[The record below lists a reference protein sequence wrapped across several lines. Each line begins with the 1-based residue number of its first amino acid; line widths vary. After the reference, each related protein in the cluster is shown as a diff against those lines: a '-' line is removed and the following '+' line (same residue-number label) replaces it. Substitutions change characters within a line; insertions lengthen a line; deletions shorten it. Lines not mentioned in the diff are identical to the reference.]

1 MIQHNNRV
9 PGPPALYVRVERQ
22 VPKLAR
28 AMIEAFVKEIPL
40 YSHLPREQLEGEIL
54 AITTSNLRLF
64 FAALREGRDLSS
76 EELGDVRTSA
86 VRRAEERVP
95 LDAVLSAYHVGGRI
109 GWQALVDNA
118 QPDETDDV
126 IAAGARV
133 LLYVQQVSAAV
144 AAAYLEEQQTIY
156 GEERDARRALASAL
170 LSGEVADSLAARL
183 GVRIA
188 PSYLVVSLHLDKHPD
203 EAERGVGG
211 AIAARRK
218 VRRVQSTLDEWAAE
232 PVLSLLEPSG
242 GSALIPTGAD
252 GMPDVADV
260 LSDLVGRLTVAA
272 GSEVL
277 AGGAV
282 ATGVTDIYRAGRQ
295 ASDIVRL
302 ARQLGRPPGGY
313 LLQDVLLEYQL
324 TRPSDAHEALSGLLD
339 PLDRNPDLPHTLAVY
354 LEHDLDRR
362 RTAAALHVHPNTLD
376 YRLRRIVEL
385 TGLDPATS
393 RGLQLLGAALA
404 ARRLAAL
411 DS

>member
-1 MIQHNNRV
+1 
-9 PGPPALYVRVERQ
+9 
-22 VPKLAR
+22 
-28 AMIEAFVKEIPL
+28 MIEAFVKEIPL
-40 YSHLPREQLEGEIL
+40 YSLLPREQLEGEIL

-64 FAALREGRDLSS
+64 FLALRESRDLSS
-76 EELGDVRTSA
+76 EELSDVRVSA

-95 LDAVLSAYHVGGRI
+95 LDAVLTAYHVGGRI

-118 QPDETDDV
+118 RPDETDAV
-126 IAAGARV
+126 IDAGARV
-133 LLYVQQVSAAV
+133 LLYVQQVTAAV

-170 LSGEVADSLAARL
+170 LSGEPADGLAARL

-188 PSYLVVSLHLDKHPD
+188 PVYLVVSLALDAHPD
-203 EAERGVGG
+203 ESERGVGG

-242 GSALIPTGAD
+242 GSALIPVAAD
-252 GMPDVADV
+252 GVPEVTTD
-260 LSDLVGRLTVAA
+260 LQDLVGRLAVAA
-272 GSEVL
+272 GSAVL

-282 ATGVTDIYRAGRQ
+282 ATGVDDIARAGRQ
-295 ASDIVRL
+295 ASDIARL
-302 ARQLGRPPGGY
+302 ARQLGRQPGGY

-324 TRPSDAHEALSGLLD
+324 TRPSDAHTALSGLLD
-339 PLDRNPDLPHTLAVY
+339 PLDRNPDLPLTLSVY
-354 LEHDLDRR
+354 LENDLDRR

-411 DS
+411 DG

>member
-1 MIQHNNRV
+1 VIQHNIGV
-9 PGPPALYVRVERQ
+9 PGPPHLYVRVERQ

-28 AMIEAFVKEIPL
+28 AMIDAFVKEIPL
-40 YSHLPREQLEGEIL
+40 YSFLPREQLEGEIL

-76 EELGDVRTSA
+76 EELGAVRTSA

-95 LDAVLSAYHVGGRI
+95 LDAVLTAYHVGGRI
-109 GWQALVDNA
+109 GWQALVDSA
-118 QPDETDDV
+118 LPEETDALIV
-126 IAAGARV
+126 AGARV
-133 LLYVQQVSAAV
+133 LLYVQQVTAAV
-144 AAAYLEEQQTIY
+144 AAAYLEEQQAIY

-170 LSGEVADSLAARL
+170 LSGEPADVLAARL

-188 PSYLVVSLHLDKHPD
+188 PGYLVVALHLDEHPD
-203 EAERGVGG
+203 ESERGVGG

-232 PVLSLLEPSG
+232 PVLCLLEASG
-242 GSALIPTGAD
+242 GTALLPVTAD
-252 GMPDVADV
+252 STAEVDSV
-260 LSDLVGRLTVAA
+260 LTNVVDRLTDAA

-282 ATGVTDIYRAGRQ
+282 AVGVNDIVRAGRQ
-295 ASDIVRL
+295 AHDIMRL
-302 ARQLGRPPGGY
+302 ARQLGRAPGGY

-324 TRPSDAHEALSGLLD
+324 TRPSDAHVALAGLLD
-339 PLDRNPDLPHTLAVY
+339 PLDRNPDLPHTLEVY
-354 LEHDLDRR
+354 LENDLDRR

-376 YRLRRIVEL
+376 YRLRRIVDL

-404 ARRLAAL
+404 ARRLADL
-411 DS
+411 DG

>member
-1 MIQHNNRV
+1 VIQHNSRV
-9 PGPPALYVRVERQ
+9 SGPPDLYVRVERQ

-40 YSHLPREQLEGEIL
+40 YSLLPREQLDGEIL

-64 FAALREGRDLSS
+64 FLALRESRDLSS
-76 EELGDVRTSA
+76 EELNDVRMSA

-95 LDAVLSAYHVGGRI
+95 LDAVLTAYHVGGRI
-109 GWQALVDNA
+109 GWQAIVDNA
-118 QPDETDDV
+118 RPDETDAV
-126 IAAGARV
+126 IGAGARV
-133 LLYVQQVSAAV
+133 LLYVQQVTAAV

-170 LSGEVADSLAARL
+170 LSGDAADSLAARL

-188 PSYLVVSLHLDKHPD
+188 PGYLVVSLDLDEHPD
-203 EAERGVGG
+203 ESERGVGG

-242 GSALIPTGAD
+242 GSALIPLAVD
-252 GMPDVADV
+252 GTPEVATD
-260 LSDLVGRLTVAA
+260 LHDLVGRLTIAA
-272 GSEVL
+272 GSAVL

-282 ATGVTDIYRAGRQ
+282 ATGVDDIARAGRQ
-295 ASDIVRL
+295 ASDIARL

-324 TRPSDAHEALSGLLD
+324 TRPSDAHAALSGLLD
-339 PLDRNPDLPHTLAVY
+339 PLDRNPDLPLTLSVY

-411 DS
+411 DG

>member
-1 MIQHNNRV
+1 MIQHNNGV